1 VPAEVAWPEAPEASQ
16 WPSLWSVLGCSAV
29 AAAVVAVDAWFS
41 AQEGYLSRAPD
52 YDGVSYL
59 GTARSVAHL
68 LIGLHP
74 RAALSELNSSLAP
87 LWIAAMAFQQ
97 LILGDGT
104 WQAFTARFWAV
115 APLLVLVYWIVRTRS
130 TRSVA
135 MAAVGLTAVLPVVSA
150 AVRASSLEYFSG
162 QANYGEIWSL
172 EDLRPDFFS
181 IVMVLCSIAP
191 LVEHHRAPRR
201 STYVVSAAFAAAA
214 VLAKPSTA
222 PLSLLAWG
230 LALVMVWFWNRK
242 QPSALRLTALGLAVL
257 AVLLGPW
264 AIKGGVSE
272 TVSRYYEISVTY
284 HVTYNLG
291 LGLLDTVTYY
301 AVRLPEQL
309 GVIEFWAI
317 IAGSIVAAV
326 ALLRGRLE
334 RAEWLYGG
342 LFVLYWA
349 SFTAIS
355 NKNTLVG
362 FWIALPLWIFFVAGM
377 SRTLRTTL
385 SPTPRAERREG
396 LGPADRSPA
405 GRGGFGLG
413 AAAAYLLVVYA
424 LGAFAI
430 ASWPP
435 NEQRSNAQLLSVTT
449 EIAHEMGRY
458 VTSDQC
464 FAYAPGPGWP
474 ASIEY
479 YMTDANGKAPGSTP
493 VDVDP
498 SMTVADYVTLAGRCP
513 AVLAYRE
520 DITQVAQQFI
530 AYPVRQPYLRAV
542 AAWVRSPGSGYT
554 LDRSWQF
561 TDLASNGPHSLGH
574 YQGLKLTVDLYVRPQ
589 D

>member
-1 VPAEVAWPEAPEASQ
+1 VPAEVAWPEAAQPSR
-16 WPSLWSVLGCSAV
+16 WPSLWSVLGCGAV

-115 APLLVLVYWIVRTRS
+115 APLLVVVYWIARTRS

-150 AVRASSLEYFSG
+150 AVRASSLEFFSG
-162 QANYGEIWSL
+162 QANYGELWSL

-181 IVMVLCSIAP
+181 IVMVLCSIVP

-230 LALVMVWFWNRK
+230 LALVVVWFWNRK
-242 QPSALRLTALGLAVL
+242 QPSALRLSALGLVVL

-264 AIKGGVSE
+264 AIKGGISG
-272 TVSRYYEISVTY
+272 TVSRYYEISVTF
-284 HVTYNLG
+284 HSTYNLG
-291 LGLLDTVTYY
+291 LGLLDTLTYY

-309 GVIEFWAI
+309 GVVEVWAI
-317 IAGSIVAAV
+317 IAGSILAAV
-326 ALLRGRLE
+326 ALLRGRLT
-334 RAEWLYGG
+334 RAEWIYGG
-342 LFVLYWA
+342 LFALYWA
-349 SFTAIS
+349 TFTVIS

-362 FWIALPLWIFFVAGM
+362 FWVALPLWIFFVAGM
-377 SRTLRTTL
+377 SRLIAARWFVLRT
-385 SPTPRAERREG
+385 PTSRAG
-396 LGPADRSPA
+396 T
-405 GRGGFGLG
+405 GGSLVLG
-413 AAAAYLLVVYA
+413 ATAAYLLVVYA
-424 LGAFAI
+424 LGAFAL
-430 ASWPP
+430 ANWPA

-449 EIAHEMGRY
+449 QIAHEMGRY
-458 VTSDQC
+458 VSSDQC

-479 YMTDANGKAPGSTP
+479 YMTDSSGKAPSSTP
-493 VDVDP
+493 VDVNP
-498 SMTVADYVTLAGRCP
+498 SMKVADYVTLASRCP
-513 AVLAYRE
+513 AVIVYRE

-542 AAWVRSPGSGYT
+542 ADWVRSPGSGYT
-554 LDRSWQF
+554 LDRSWVF
-561 TDLASNGPHSLGH
+561 TDLASNGPHSLGN
-574 YQGLKLTVDLYVRPQ
+574 YQGLTLTVDLYVRAQ
-589 D
+589 AR

>member
-1 VPAEVAWPEAPEASQ
+1 
-16 WPSLWSVLGCSAV
+16 VLGCSAV
-29 AAAVVAVDAWFS
+29 AAAVVALDAWFS

-68 LIGLHP
+68 LVGLHP

-115 APLLVLVYWIVRTRS
+115 APLLLLVYWIVRARS
-130 TRSVA
+130 TRSMA
-135 MAAVGLTAVLPVVSA
+135 MAAVGLTAVLPMVSA
-150 AVRASSLEYFSG
+150 AVRASSLEFLTG
-162 QANYGEIWSL
+162 QANYGELWSL

-181 IVMVLCSIAP
+181 IVMVLCSIVP
-191 LVEHHRAPRR
+191 LAEHHRAPRR
-201 STYVVSAAFAAAA
+201 STYVVSALFAAAA

-230 LALVMVWFWNRK
+230 LALVVVWFWNRK
-242 QPSALRLTALGLAVL
+242 QPSALRRASLGLIVL

-264 AIKGGVSE
+264 AVRGGISG
-272 TVSRYYEISVTY
+272 TVSRYYEISVTF
-284 HVTYNLG
+284 HSTYNLG
-291 LGLLDTVTYY
+291 LGLLDTLTYY

-309 GVIEFWAI
+309 GWIEVWAI

-326 ALLRGRLE
+326 ALLRGRLD
-334 RAEWLYGG
+334 RAEWIYGG
-342 LFVLYWA
+342 LFALYWA
-349 SFTAIS
+349 AFTAIS

-362 FWIALPLWIFFVAGM
+362 FWVALPLWIFFVAGM
-377 SRTLRTTL
+377 ARVLRSTL
-385 SPTPRAERREG
+385 SPA
-396 LGPADRSPA
+396 LSPA
-405 GRGGFGLG
+405 GRGRYVIG
-413 AAAAYLLVVYA
+413 ATAAYLLVVYA

-430 ASWPP
+430 ANWPA

-449 EIAHEMGRY
+449 GIAHEMGHY

-498 SMTVADYVTLAGRCP
+498 SMKVADYVALASQCP

-542 AAWVRSPGSGYT
+542 ADWVHSPSSGYT
-554 LDRSWQF
+554 LDHSWQF

-574 YQGLKLTVDLYVRPQ
+574 YQGLTLTIDLYVRAQPK
-589 D
+589 